1 MAILEGNSIWIKR
14 ARLSFPALLQP
25 KAPAQ
30 GADPKYSADF
40 ILDADAPEWVE
51 VMKMIQTMAAEK
63 WGEQASNILNMINQD
78 SRQRCY
84 GQGSEK
90 VKKSGDGIG
99 QLYEGYE
106 GKLYIG
112 GSSANA
118 PQLIGTDAQPLPPTA
133 NKNELFNGGN
143 YVGAILNIWLQ
154 DNQFGKG
161 VRAGL
166 TAVQFLEKGESF
178 GVVPIDATSVFTQVA
193 GAPGAAAAAE
203 GGGMPGM
210 GNMPGM
216 GGEVDPL
223 A

>member
-1 MAILEGNSIWIKR
+1 MWIKR
-14 ARLSFPALLQP
+14 ARLSFPTLLVP
-25 KAPAQ
+25 KPPAD

-40 ILDADAPEWVE
+40 ILEPDAPEWAE
-51 VMKMIQTMAAEK
+51 VMGMIQQMAAEK
-63 WGEQASNILNMINQD
+63 WGDAAGGILNMINQD

-84 GQGSEK
+84 GQGHEK
-90 VKKSGDGIG
+90 VKKSGAEIG
-99 QLYEGYE
+99 QVYEGYE

-112 GSSANA
+112 GSSATQ

-133 NKNELFNGGN
+133 NKNEMFNGGN
-143 YVGAILNIWLQ
+143 YVGGILNIWLQ
-154 DNQFGKG
+154 DNKFGKA

-178 GVVPIDATSVFTQVA
+178 GVVPIDATSVFTQVE
-193 GAPGAAAAAE
+193 GAPGAAAAAT

-210 GNMPGM
+210 GSMPGM
-216 GGEVDPL
+216 GGDVDPL